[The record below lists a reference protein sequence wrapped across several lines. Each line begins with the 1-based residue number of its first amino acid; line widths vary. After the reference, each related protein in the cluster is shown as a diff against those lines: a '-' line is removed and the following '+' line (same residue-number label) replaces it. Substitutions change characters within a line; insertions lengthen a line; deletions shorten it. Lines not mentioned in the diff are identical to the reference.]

1 METLKQEIL
10 KLLAEGAM
18 PAAEIRNRLN
28 GQQTGWDVSQS
39 EVSSAV
45 FSLLKQGKVTHD
57 QRLWMLAKTCE

>member
-28 GQQTGWDVSQS
+28 GQQTGW
-39 EVSSAV
+39 ELT
-45 FSLLKQGKVTHD
+45 FPKFG
-57 QRLWMLAKTCE
+57 